1 VNRRRFLLT
10 SLAGALAVPRTAAAQ
25 QAGKV
30 YRIGYVSPA
39 APPQGTSPAWSAFL
53 DGLRQEGFVDGTHVS
68 IERRYASGGGAAR
81 AQELL
86 RELAAMNTD
95 VFVTVSTVIAQ
106 EAKKTIKHR
115 PIIMA
120 ASTDPVGGGVV
131 DSLARPGGNIT
142 GFSFTGVDL
151 TAKRLEFLKTLAPN
165 LASVIIVVPSRVAIY
180 ELHQQQAE
188 GAAPRLGIR
197 SVSLE
202 AVGSDPAKWDDAFA
216 RMAGPGTGIVITD
229 APPIWRHRDRIAEL
243 VRKHRL
249 PAMHDLREYVDA
261 GSLVSYGPDVV
272 DVFRRTG
279 HLVGRVLK
287 GANPAEIPVE
297 QPTKFDL
304 VINLKTAKALALT
317 IPPSLLGRADQI
329 IE

>member
-1 VNRRRFLLT
+1 VDRRRFLLT
-10 SLAGALAVPRTAAAQ
+10 SLAGALARPLAPGAQ
-25 QAGKV
+25 QPGKI

-39 APPQGTSPAWSAFL
+39 APPQGASPSWSAFL
-53 DGLRQEGFVDGTHVS
+53 DGLRQEGFVDGTHVT
-68 IERRYASGGGAAR
+68 IERRYAGGGGAAR

-95 VFVTVSTVIAQ
+95 VFVTVSTMVAQ
-106 EAKKTIKHR
+106 EAKKTITQR

-151 TAKRLEFLKTLAPN
+151 TAKRFELLKALAPD
-165 LASVIIVVPSRVAIY
+165 LTRIIIMVPSRVAIY
-180 ELHQQQAE
+180 ELHRQQAE
-188 GAAPRLGIR
+188 VAAPRLGIR
-197 SVSLE
+197 SVTLE
-202 AVGSDPAKWDDAFA
+202 AIGSDPAKWDDAFA
-216 RMAGPGTGIVITD
+216 RVARPGTGVIIAD
-229 APPIWRHRDRIAEL
+229 APGIWRHRDRVAEL

-249 PAMHDLREYVDA
+249 AAMHDLREYVDA
-261 GSLVSYGPDVV
+261 GSLISYGPDVV

-287 GANPAEIPVE
+287 GANPAEVPVE

-304 VINLKTAKALALT
+304 VIKLKTAKALGLT
-317 IPPSLLGRADQI
+317 IPPSLLARADQL